1 MRDKGLSGTCR
12 AALFHALL
20 PVVPPLSGSVPEQGD
35 SQEGG
40 RGRSN
45 TVSRSFFF
53 RGPALRL
60 VRRLAPFGRPVPV
73 SSRPPPLR
81 SLSAHF
87 SLRESAIRCADEYRT
102 RAPCSEHRA
111 GRTRRRAATTA
122 NCALSPSKGRAPP
135 GVGTGNRGLSPLS
148 SASFR
153 GGKGAMPSS
162 FGELRAVRKAAGEG
176 EADAKPALSFFG
188 AGVTA
193 PRRSSAACRCR
204 AGSDRSGRTAPL
216 RCGRSDSASA
226 PCGRIGG

>member
-60 VRRLAPFGRPVPV
+60 VRRLAPSPSLHARRRSVLSPHISRCENLPSAARTNIARGRPVPNTGLDAPAAGL
-73 SSRPPPLR
+73 RRPLTALFRPRKDEPPP
-81 SLSAHF
+81 
-87 SLRESAIRCADEYRT
+87 
-102 RAPCSEHRA
+102 
-111 GRTRRRAATTA
+111 G
-122 NCALSPSKGRAPP
+122 G
-135 GVGTGNRGLSPLS
+135 GTGNRGLSPLS

-204 AGSDRSGRTAPL
+204 AVSDRSGRTAPL

>member
-40 RGRSN
+40 RIP
-45 TVSRSFFF
+45 VSRSFFF

-135 GVGTGNRGLSPLS
+135 RRRDRKSGAFPAFVRFVPRRKGRHALLLRRASGGAKGCGRGSGRCETGPFLL
-148 SASFR
+148 R
-153 GGKGAMPSS
+153 GGRYNSTP
-162 FGELRAVRKAAGEG
+162 
-176 EADAKPALSFFG
+176 
-188 AGVTA
+188 
-193 PRRSSAACRCR
+193 
-204 AGSDRSGRTAPL
+204 
-216 RCGRSDSASA
+216 
-226 PCGRIGG
+226 

>member
-40 RGRSN
+40 RGQSN

-60 VRRLAPFGRPVPV
+60 VRRLAPSPSLHARRRSVLSPHISRCENLPSAARTNIARGRPVPNTGLDAPAAGLR
-73 SSRPPPLR
+73 RPLTALFRPR
-81 SLSAHF
+81 K
-87 SLRESAIRCADEYRT
+87 DE
-102 RAPCSEHRA
+102 P
-111 GRTRRRAATTA
+111 
-122 NCALSPSKGRAPP
+122 PP

-188 AGVTA
+188 AGVTT

-204 AGSDRSGRTAPL
+204 AVSDRSGRTAPL

>member
-60 VRRLAPFGRPVPV
+60 VRRLAPSPSLHARRRSVLSPHISRCENLPSAARTNIARGHPVPNTGLDAPAAGLR
-73 SSRPPPLR
+73 RPLTALFRPR
-81 SLSAHF
+81 K
-87 SLRESAIRCADEYRT
+87 DE
-102 RAPCSEHRA
+102 P
-111 GRTRRRAATTA
+111 
-122 NCALSPSKGRAPP
+122 PP

-188 AGVTA
+188 AGVTT

-204 AGSDRSGRTAPL
+204 AVSDRSGRTAPL

>member
-60 VRRLAPFGRPVPV
+60 VRRLAPSPSLHARRRSVLSPHISRCENLPSAARTNIARGRPVPNTGLDAPAAGLR
-73 SSRPPPLR
+73 RPLTALFRPR
-81 SLSAHF
+81 K
-87 SLRESAIRCADEYRT
+87 DE
-102 RAPCSEHRA
+102 P
-111 GRTRRRAATTA
+111 
-122 NCALSPSKGRAPP
+122 PP
-135 GVGTGNRGLSPLS
+135 GVGTGNRGRPPLS

-153 GGKGAMPSS
+153 GGKGPC
-162 FGELRAVRKAAGEG
+162 
-176 EADAKPALSFFG
+176 P
-188 AGVTA
+188 
-193 PRRSSAACRCR
+193 PRRA
-204 AGSDRSGRTAPL
+204 SGGAKG
-216 RCGRSDSASA
+216 CGR
-226 PCGRIGG
+226 GRCETGSSLLRGGRYSSTP

>member
-60 VRRLAPFGRPVPV
+60 VRRLAPSPSLHARRRSVLSPHISRCENLPSAARTNIARGRPVPNTGLDAPAAGLR
-73 SSRPPPLR
+73 RPLTALFRPR
-81 SLSAHF
+81 K
-87 SLRESAIRCADEYRT
+87 DE
-102 RAPCSEHRA
+102 P
-111 GRTRRRAATTA
+111 
-122 NCALSPSKGRAPP
+122 PP

-204 AGSDRSGRTAPL
+204 AGSGRSGRTAPL

>member
-60 VRRLAPFGRPVPV
+60 VRRLAPSPSLHARRRSVLSPHISRCENLPSAARTNIARGRPVPNTGLDAPAAGLR
-73 SSRPPPLR
+73 RPLTALFRPR
-81 SLSAHF
+81 K
-87 SLRESAIRCADEYRT
+87 DE
-102 RAPCSEHRA
+102 P
-111 GRTRRRAATTA
+111 
-122 NCALSPSKGRAPP
+122 PP

-188 AGVTA
+188 AGVTT

-204 AGSDRSGRTAPL
+204 AVSDRSGRTAPL

>member
-60 VRRLAPFGRPVPV
+60 VRRLAPSPSLHARRRSVLSPHISRCENLPSAARTNIARGRPVPNTGLDAPAAGLR
-73 SSRPPPLR
+73 RPL
-81 SLSAHF
+81 
-87 SLRESAIRCADEYRT
+87 T
-102 RAPCSEHRA
+102 APFRK
-111 GRTRRRAATTA
+111 R
-122 NCALSPSKGRAPP
+122 KGEPPP
-135 GVGTGNRGLSPLS
+135 GVVTGDRGLSPLS

-153 GGKGAMPSS
+153 GGKGAMPPA
-162 FGELRAVRKAAGEG
+162 FGELRAVRKVAGAG
-176 EADAKPALSFFG
+176 EADANPAIPFFG

>member
-60 VRRLAPFGRPVPV
+60 VRRLAPSPSLHARRRSVLSPHISRCENLPSAARTNIARGRPVPNTGLDAPAAGLR
-73 SSRPPPLR
+73 RPLTALFRPR
-81 SLSAHF
+81 K
-87 SLRESAIRCADEYRT
+87 DE
-102 RAPCSEHRA
+102 P
-111 GRTRRRAATTA
+111 
-122 NCALSPSKGRAPP
+122 PP

-204 AGSDRSGRTAPL
+204 AVSDRSGRTAPL

>member
-40 RGRSN
+40 RIP
-45 TVSRSFFF
+45 VSRSFFF

-204 AGSDRSGRTAPL
+204 AGSGRSGRTAPL

>member
-20 PVVPPLSGSVPEQGD
+20 PFVPPLSGSVPEQGD

-40 RGRSN
+40 RIP
-45 TVSRSFFF
+45 VSRSFFF

-122 NCALSPSKGRAPP
+122 NCALSQAKGRAPP
-135 GVGTGNRGLSPLS
+135 PASGPEIGGFPRFRPLRSAAERAPCPPRRASGGAKGCGRGRGRCETGPFLL
-148 SASFR
+148 R
-153 GGKGAMPSS
+153 GGRYSS
-162 FGELRAVRKAAGEG
+162 T
-176 EADAKPALSFFG
+176 P
-188 AGVTA
+188 
-193 PRRSSAACRCR
+193 
-204 AGSDRSGRTAPL
+204 
-216 RCGRSDSASA
+216 
-226 PCGRIGG
+226 

>member
-45 TVSRSFFF
+45 TVSRSFFS

-60 VRRLAPFGRPVPV
+60 VRRFAPFGRPVPV

-122 NCALSPSKGRAPP
+122 NCALSQAKGRAPP
-135 GVGTGNRGLSPLS
+135 RRRDRKSGAFPAFVRFVPRRKGRHAPL
-148 SASFR
+148 
-153 GGKGAMPSS
+153 
-162 FGELRAVRKAAGEG
+162 GELRAVRKAAGEG

-204 AGSDRSGRTAPL
+204 AVSDRSGRTAPL

>member
-60 VRRLAPFGRPVPV
+60 VRRLAPSPSLHARRRSVLSPHISRCENLPSAARTNIARGRPVPNTGLDAPAAGLR
-73 SSRPPPLR
+73 RPLTALFRPR
-81 SLSAHF
+81 K
-87 SLRESAIRCADEYRT
+87 DE
-102 RAPCSEHRA
+102 P
-111 GRTRRRAATTA
+111 
-122 NCALSPSKGRAPP
+122 PP

-176 EADAKPALSFFG
+176 EADAKPALPFFG

-204 AGSDRSGRTAPL
+204 AVSDRSGRTAPL

>member
-40 RGRSN
+40 RIP
-45 TVSRSFFF
+45 VSRSFFS

-135 GVGTGNRGLSPLS
+135 GVGTGNRGLPPLS

-153 GGKGAMPSS
+153 GGKGAMP
-162 FGELRAVRKAAGEG
+162 
-176 EADAKPALSFFG
+176 P
-188 AGVTA
+188 
-193 PRRSSAACRCR
+193 PRRA
-204 AGSDRSGRTAPL
+204 SGGAKG
-216 RCGRSDSASA
+216 CGR
-226 PCGRIGG
+226 GRGRCETGPFLLRGGRYSSTP